1 MVYRTGIEQHE
12 GVYKMMKYVVW
23 TNLDSSYSVVLLPEG
38 YDMGTYRGKDAERN
52 ARRAANYRNEAVDE
66 EDAI

>member
-1 MVYRTGIEQHE
+1 MP
-12 GVYKMMKYVVW
+12 KYEVW
-23 TNLDSSYSVVLLPEG
+23 ANLDGSFSLVLLPEG

-52 ARRAANYRNEAVDE
+52 ARRAANYRNEAVGE